1 MLWIVYKEAS
11 NILLKLL
18 VVCAVN
24 GKTLVEIPDSEGNE
38 PFIGV
43 LQCRF
48 SNISPNSKEN
58 TCDTSL
64 LFNKKR
70 YFLFNNAKL

>member
-43 LQCRF
+43 LQLGSQIFRKIQRQTPATPVSCLIKKVF
-48 SNISPNSKEN
+48 SFE
-58 TCDTSL
+58 
-64 LFNKKR
+64 
-70 YFLFNNAKL
+70 